1 VKMPTD
7 NLLTIPAAELTGVVA
22 SKPSLV
28 TQLKQGMLTPQAITS
43 LLYQYGLLPKL
54 LQELLIDQS
63 IADISYDSLAL
74 QDASQGFYTANGITS
89 AAELTAWTERHDL
102 TADRLQEQ
110 LQRSLRLDIYKQQT
124 WGHRLESHFLAHK
137 AQLDQVT
144 YSLLRIQDF
153 AMAQE
158 IFFRIQ
164 SGEQSFADAVREY
177 SQGAEVETDGVIGP
191 TSLSQPHPLLAARL
205 KSAQVGQ
212 VLPPVKVGDWAVVL
226 RLEQYLPAQFDTSTQ
241 QKLLEHL
248 YQSWLQES
256 VQKLMAD
263 FLVNPDLIAVPEA
276 V

>member
-1 VKMPTD
+1 MPTD
-7 NLLTIPAAELTGVVA
+7 NLLLVPALAQSEVVSSQPSLLAQLRQGQLTG
-22 SKPSLV
+22 
-28 TQLKQGMLTPQAITS
+28 GAIIS

-54 LQELLIDQS
+54 LQELLVDQS
-63 IADISYDSLAL
+63 IAGISCDPSAL
-74 QDASQGFYTANGITS
+74 QDASQSFYTAHGITS
-89 AAELTAWTERHDL
+89 AADLTAWTERNGL
-102 TADRLQEQ
+102 TVDRLQDQ
-110 LQRSLRLDIYKQQT
+110 LQRSLRLNTYQQQT

-177 SQGAEVETDGVIGP
+177 SQGAEVETGGLIGP

-205 KSAQVGQ
+205 KSAPVGQ
-212 VLPPVKVGDWAVVL
+212 VLPPVKVEDWAVVL
-226 RLEQYLPAQFDTSTQ
+226 RLEQYLPAQFDASTQ

-256 VQKLMAD
+256 VQTLMAE
-263 FLVNPDLIAVPEA
+263 FVANPDLITVTEA